1 MVNLFEQWNDMDFAS
16 TYEPIDWKA
25 LNDFANRARQDAKD
39 NADLLKEK
47 MKEFDTI
54 YKDPNSEK
62 VAAKVAKLNEVRSQV
77 QNIDLNNS
85 PAMVSAQLSKYR
97 NPLVMDAENF
107 NIPGKA
113 RGEQVAAIGMTEQE
127 LQRVDN
133 KYSKNLEDNSTTFQ
147 PYVDYQTNLNAAKQR
162 LNEDKAASSFNGNTK
177 ELAAITQSKVM
188 TFAVNDDSNLKIG
201 KQQEVDH
208 GLASIGVYGKKS
220 KWWDRYKNYIEL
232 DGNGNPVLDENGM
245 AIVKSDFTGDPKF
258 IGSALYVSKVTPNGV
273 VYDKDKDGNRIPIYI
288 GRGYDALVH
297 QELYRDLGGLA
308 NEKQDAASARPT
320 KGSGS
325 EEDQLLREGK
335 ITWYQFA
342 SNSAFGSKYIED
354 AGTFLIPEISTSDL
368 LMVGDMTPEESAKYT
383 DENKDRST
391 LSILLENEKHVA
403 SRLKDSDKTGTKAFE
418 VRKDYIDTDYNNAS
432 QLALPEDMTID
443 QMSSLFDFTPFQ
455 QEGSSS
461 KDLLKLKGASTSRK
475 GVVDV
480 DRFGGGASDGII
492 PYYSYVVSYE
502 CRAITALADKK
513 AKKETDGY
521 FVISSAG
528 TPQLVGNEN
537 NSVTQQNK
545 RAKEFLDFAISEGYF
560 NRHTDNSKKG
570 VIKETVRTAVSF
582 NGKMQTKADRTGN
595 APVLFTFTTTMSKGE
610 YDNLYKAFRKKYP
623 DNSSNHDNAI
633 GRYLDI
639 HRDSNGNYV
648 IKYNRVVSANGMQ
661 MEQINN
667 ISANEHHKQ
676 GNNTRNTAS
685 VLPLWNR

>member
-39 NADLLKEK
+39 NADMLKEK

-97 NPLVMDAENF
+97 NPLVIDAENF

-113 RGEQVAAIGMTEQE
+113 RGEQVTAIGMTEQE
-127 LQRVDN
+127 LQRIDN
-133 KYSKNLEDNSTTFQ
+133 KYSKDPEDNSTTFK

-188 TFAVNDDSNLKIG
+188 TLAVNDSSNLKIG

-245 AIVKSDFTGDPKF
+245 AIVKSDFTGDPKY
-258 IGSALYVSKVTPNGV
+258 ISGAMYKTEVTPSGV
-273 VYDKDKDGNRIPIYI
+273 TYSKDENGNRIRIDI
-288 GRGYDALVH
+288 GSGYQALVR

-320 KGSGS
+320 KGGSG
-325 EEDQLLREGK
+325 EDPSLRDGK
-335 ITWYQFA
+335 VTWYQRA
-342 SNSAFGSKYIED
+342 SNVAFGSEYSKD
-354 AGTFLIPEISTSDL
+354 AGSFVIPEIRAEDILDTEGMS
-368 LMVGDMTPEESAKYT
+368 PEQTAKYVK
-383 DENKDRST
+383 ENKDRST
-391 LSILLENEKHVA
+391 LSILLENEKRKA
-403 SRLKDSDKTGTKAFE
+403 RELKDSDKAGKEAFE
-418 VRKDYIDTDYNNAS
+418 LRKDYIDIDYNNAG
-432 QLALPEDMTID
+432 QLQLPENMTID
-443 QMSSLFDFTPFQ
+443 DLSALFDFAPAQ
-455 QEGSSS
+455 REGTSGKNFLNTSGTTSS
-461 KDLLKLKGASTSRK
+461 KK
-475 GVVDV
+475 GVIDI
-480 DRFGGGASDGII
+480 DKFNGESASYGVI
-492 PYYSYVVSYE
+492 PYYSYVVSEE
-502 CRAITALADKK
+502 CQKVTESADAG
-513 AKKETDGY
+513 AKKKTNGY
-521 FVISSAG
+521 FVVSSAG
-528 TPQLVGNEN
+528 TPTLVGDPDD
-537 NSVTQQNK
+537 SMVQQNK
-545 RAKEFLDFAISEGYF
+545 RAKEFLDFAIKEGHF
-560 NRHTDNSKKG
+560 DRHRDPEDGN
-570 VIKETVRTAVSF
+570 ETVRTQVSF
-582 NGKMQTKADRTGN
+582 NGKMQTSADRTGN
-595 APVLFTFTTTMSKGE
+595 APVLFTFTTVMSGDEFKKLRK
-610 YDNLYKAFRKKYP
+610 DFIKAYP
-623 DNSSNHDNAI
+623 DASSDHDNAI

-639 HRDSNGNYV
+639 KTRKNGEVV

-661 MEQINN
+661 MGQINN
-667 ISANEHHKQ
+667 TSAKEQNKQ
-676 GNNTRNTAS
+676 SDSSINTHFNNTNTTH
-685 VLPLWNR
+685 